1 MFYLVMPKDQAGALT
16 DESSTDEIKDSDICE
31 NHEIPNMSS
40 TSFFDEEEQ
49 ETPCLSPTDQ
59 SLPDNL
65 CQGEE
70 LGQSQVSTQQHVI
83 KNVDEI
89 FNTIEEL
96 MRKLNH
102 LRVKPIKTCTHNK
115 PHTKRYSLLFSDM
128 LLICRTLK
136 QTTTSS

>member
-16 DESSTDEIKDSDICE
+16 DESSTDEIKDISE
-31 NHEIPNMSS
+31 NHEVQNMSS
-40 TSFFDEEEQ
+40 TSFWDKEEQ

-65 CQGEE
+65 GHGEG
-70 LGQSQVSTQQHVI
+70 LSQSQVGTQRHVI

-89 FNTIEEL
+89 FHTIEEL

-102 LRVKPIKTCTHNK
+102 LRVKRTKTCTHNK
-115 PHTKRYSLLFSDM
+115 TYTLQVYNYSCLKYLFPDVV
-128 LLICRTLK
+128 LLIL
-136 QTTTSS
+136 